1 MTTWPSRAKTSLIH
15 AFVNNRNLKM
25 VGSGKHFTPEI
36 YALCVPLKLVPAATF
51 PVFLIHRHHASTS
64 DLNRFSLAAVRC
76 AG

>member
-1 MTTWPSRAKTSLIH
+1 
-15 AFVNNRNLKM
+15 M

-51 PVFLIHRHHASTS
+51 PVFLIHRHHASPS
-64 DLNRFSLAAVRC
+64 EPIRFNLAAVRC